1 MKIMYILEFTW
12 DKLYIELLVG
22 FEFIN
27 LSDHKDLVF
36 MCMLLLNII
45 YM

>member
-12 DKLYIELLVG
+12 DKLYIELFVG
-22 FEFIN
+22 FEFIY

-36 MCMLLLNII
+36 MCTFLLNII

>member
-27 LSDHKDLVF
+27 LSDHKDLVLCACF
-36 MCMLLLNII
+36 F
-45 YM
+45 